1 MTLAIPPL
9 LSRLLMLLLRIVLLG
24 IVPIMA
30 IVFGLQYYA
39 RGGRFVDT
47 EDAYVKTNISTVSS
61 PIPGRIVEVLVRDNQ
76 AVTAGALL
84 FRINPAPYEIA
95 IERAKARMEVIRTE
109 VASMRAEYKATLMKA
124 DETRERIQYLQRQ
137 LDRQVKLK
145 EYGMSRGDVYD
156 EARLNLGV
164 AQRELAT
171 TGESANRVLANLNG
185 DRNLPAEKHPRYLE
199 AKTALDDALLDLER
213 TRTLAPVAGVVS
225 NMKVRVGEF
234 TERGAPL
241 FSLIESGQAWIEANY
256 KETQLAHMQVGQ
268 IATVVSDIYPD
279 QQWRGKISA
288 IAPATGAEFAV
299 LPPQNATGNWVK
311 VVQRIPVIVQLEPG
325 PHQLRAGMTVT
336 VTVDTLRERG
346 LPRSVQN
353 LIDSG
358 WLPQFLQPTFAQAG
372 EVK

>member
-1 MTLAIPPL
+1 MTIPPSV
-9 LSRLLMLLLRIVLLG
+9 SRLLLLLTRVFLLG
-24 IVPIMA
+24 VVPIVA
-30 IVFGLQYYA
+30 TIFGLQYYA
-39 RGGRFVDT
+39 RGGRFVET
-47 EDAYVKTNISTVSS
+47 EDAYIKTNISTVSS
-61 PIPGRIVEVLVRDNQ
+61 PIPGRIVEVLAHDNQ
-76 AVTAGALL
+76 AVAAGALL

-95 IERAKARMEVIRTE
+95 IERAKARMEIIRTD
-109 VASMRAEYKATLMKA
+109 VASLRAEYKATLSKA
-124 DETRERIQYLQRQ
+124 DEIRERIQFLQRQ
-137 LDRQVKLK
+137 LDRQIKLK

-171 TGESANRVLANLNG
+171 TGEGANRVLANLNG

-213 TRTLAPVAGVVS
+213 TRIVAPVAGVIS

-241 FSLIESGQAWIEANY
+241 FSLIESGQAWVEANY
-256 KETQLAHMQVGQ
+256 KETQLAYMQVGQ
-268 IATVVSDIYPD
+268 VATVVSDIYPD
-279 QQWRGKISA
+279 QKWNANVSA

-311 VVQRIPVIVQLEPG
+311 VVQRIPVVIQLEAG
-325 PHQLRAGMTVT
+325 PHKLRAGMTVT

-346 LPRSVQN
+346 LPRTVQKMV
-353 LIDSG
+353 DSG
-358 WLPQFLQPTFAQAG
+358 WLPQFLQPSPANAG
-372 EVK
+372 GVK

>member
-1 MTLAIPPL
+1 MKSVISKIL
-9 LSRLLMLLLRIVLLG
+9 LIVTRVVLLG
-24 IVPIMA
+24 IVPIVA
-30 IVFGLQYYA
+30 IIFGLQYYA
-39 RGGRFVDT
+39 RGGRFVET
-47 EDAYVKTNISTVSS
+47 EDAYVKTNISTISS
-61 PIPGRIVEVLVRDNQ
+61 PIPGRIVEVLVKDNQ
-76 AVTAGALL
+76 NVDAGALL

-109 VASMRAEYKATLMKA
+109 VGSLRAEYKATLMKA
-124 DETRERIQYLQRQ
+124 DETRERIQFLQKQ
-137 LDRQVKLK
+137 LDRQIKLK
-145 EYGMSRGDVYD
+145 EYGMSRGDQYD

-171 TGESANRVLANLNG
+171 TLESANQVLANLNNN
-185 DRNLPAEKHPRYLE
+185 RNLAAENHPRYRE
-199 AKTALDDALLDLER
+199 AKTALDDAMLDLER
-213 TRTLAPVAGVVS
+213 TRILAPVAGVVS

-256 KETQLAHMQVGQ
+256 KETQLAHMNVGQ

-279 QQWRGKISA
+279 QKWNAKVYA

-311 VVQRIPVIVQLEPG
+311 VVQRIPVIVHLETG
-325 PHQLRAGMTVT
+325 VNKLRAGMTVT

-346 LPRSVQN
+346 LPRSVQKMV
-353 LIDSG
+353 DAG
-358 WLPQFLQPTFAQAG
+358 WLPHFLEPSPANAG

>member
-24 IVPIMA
+24 IVPIVA

>member
-1 MTLAIPPL
+1 MTLPPF
-9 LSRLLMLLLRIVLLG
+9 LSKLLLLVTRVLLLG
-24 IVPIMA
+24 IVPIVAA
-30 IVFGLQYYA
+30 IFGLQYYA
-39 RGGRFVDT
+39 RGGRFVET
-47 EDAYVKTNISTVSS
+47 EDAYVKANISTVSS
-61 PIPGRIVEVLVRDNQ
+61 PIPGRIVEVLVQDNQ
-76 AVTAGALL
+76 AVAAGALL

-95 IERAKARMEVIRTE
+95 IERAKARMEIIRTE
-109 VASMRAEYKATLMKA
+109 VASLRAEYRATLFKA
-124 DETRERIQYLQRQ
+124 EETRERIQFLQKQ
-137 LDRQVKLK
+137 LDRQIKLK

-156 EARLNLGV
+156 EARLNLSV

-171 TGESANRVLANLNG
+171 TSEDANRVLANLNG

-213 TRTLAPVAGVVS
+213 TRIAAPVAGVVS

-268 IATVVSDIYPD
+268 VATVVSDIYPD
-279 QQWRGKISA
+279 QKWNAKVSA
-288 IAPATGAEFAV
+288 IAPATGAEFAI

-325 PHQLRAGMTVT
+325 PHKLRAGMTVT
-336 VTVDTLRERG
+336 VTVDALRERG
-346 LPRSVQN
+346 LPRSVQK
-353 LIDSG
+353 LVDSG
-358 WLPQFLQPTFAQAG
+358 WLPQFLQPASAYA
-372 EVK
+372 EESK

>member
-1 MTLAIPPL
+1 MTIAMPPFV
-9 LSRLLMLLLRIVLLG
+9 SKFLMLLTRILLLG
-24 IVPIMA
+24 VVPVA
-30 IVFGLQYYA
+30 AVVFGLQYYA
-39 RGGRFVDT
+39 RGGRFVET

-61 PIPGRIVEVLVRDNQ
+61 PIPGRIVEVLVQDNQ
-76 AVTAGALL
+76 SVAAGALL

-109 VASMRAEYKATLMKA
+109 VSSLRAEYKATLSKA
-124 DETRERIQYLQRQ
+124 DETRERIQFLQRQ
-137 LDRQVKLK
+137 LDRQIKLK

-185 DRNLPAEKHPRYLE
+185 DRNLPAEKHPRYRE
-199 AKTALDDALLDLER
+199 AKTALDDTLLDLER
-213 TRTLAPVAGVVS
+213 TRIVAPVAGVIS

-268 IATVVSDIYPD
+268 VATVVSDIYPD
-279 QQWRGKISA
+279 QKWNAKVTA

-311 VVQRIPVIVQLEPG
+311 VVQRIPVIIQIEPG
-325 PHQLRAGMTVT
+325 ANQLRAGMTVT

-346 LPRSVQN
+346 LPRSVQKMV
-353 LIDSG
+353 DAG
-358 WLPQFLQPTFAQAG
+358 WLPQFLQPNPAEAG

>member
-1 MTLAIPPL
+1 MTLPPFA
-9 LSRLLMLLLRIVLLG
+9 SKLLLLLTRVLLLG
-24 IVPIMA
+24 IVPIVA
-30 IVFGLQYYA
+30 IIFGLQYYA
-39 RGGRFVDT
+39 RGGRFVET

-61 PIPGRIVEVLVRDNQ
+61 PIPGRIVEVLVKDNQ
-76 AVTAGALL
+76 SVDAGTLL

-109 VASMRAEYKATLMKA
+109 VASLRAEYKATLLKA
-124 DETRERIQYLQRQ
+124 DETRERLQFLQRQ
-137 LDRQVKLK
+137 LDRQIKLK

-185 DRNLPAEKHPRYLE
+185 DRNLPGEKHPRFLE

-213 TRTLAPVAGVVS
+213 TRIVAPAVGVIS

-268 IATVVSDIYPD
+268 VATIVSDIYPD
-279 QQWRGKISA
+279 QKWNAKVTA

-311 VVQRIPVIVQLEPG
+311 VVQRIPVIVQIDPG

-346 LPRSVQN
+346 LPRSVQKMV
-353 LIDSG
+353 DSG
-358 WLPQFLQPTFAQAG
+358 WLPQFLQPSPAEAG

>member
-1 MTLAIPPL
+1 MAVSPFVA
-9 LSRLLMLLLRIVLLG
+9 RLLLILTRVFLLG
-24 IVPIMA
+24 IVPIVA
-30 IVFGLQYYA
+30 TIFGLQYYA
-39 RGGRFVDT
+39 RGGRFVET

-61 PIPGRIVEVLVRDNQ
+61 PMPGRIVEVLVHDNQ
-76 AVTAGALL
+76 SVASGALL

-95 IERAKARMEVIRTE
+95 IERAKARMEIIRTE
-109 VASMRAEYKATLMKA
+109 VASLRAEYKATLLKA
-124 DETRERIQYLQRQ
+124 DETRERIQFLQRQ
-137 LDRQVKLK
+137 LDRQIKLK

-171 TGESANRVLANLNG
+171 TLESANRVLANLNG
-185 DRNLPAEKHPRYLE
+185 DRNLPGEKHPRFLE
-199 AKTALDDALLDLER
+199 AKTALDEALLDLER
-213 TRTLAPVAGVVS
+213 TRIAAPVAGVVS

-241 FSLIESGQAWIEANY
+241 FSLIESGQAWVEANY

-268 IATVVSDIYPD
+268 VATVVSDIYPE
-279 QQWRGKISA
+279 QNWNAKVTA

-311 VVQRIPVIVQLEPG
+311 VVQRVPVVVQLEPG
-325 PHQLRAGMTVT
+325 PHKLRAGMTVT

-346 LPRSVQN
+346 LPRTVQRMV
-353 LIDSG
+353 DSG
-358 WLPQFLQPTFAQAG
+358 WLPQFLQPSPAQAG
-372 EVK
+372 DVK

>member
-1 MTLAIPPL
+1 MTLPPFAAK
-9 LSRLLMLLLRIVLLG
+9 LLLLLARVLLLG
-24 IVPIMA
+24 VVPIVAA
-30 IVFGLQYYA
+30 IFGLQYYA
-39 RGGRFVDT
+39 RGGRFVET

-61 PIPGRIVEVLVRDNQ
+61 PIPGRIVEVGVHDNQ
-76 AVTAGALL
+76 SVAAGALL
-84 FRINPAPYEIA
+84 FRIDPQPYEIA

-109 VASMRAEYKATLMKA
+109 VASLRAEYKATLSKA
-124 DETRERIQYLQRQ
+124 EETRERIQFLQRQ
-137 LDRQVKLK
+137 LERQIKLK

-213 TRTLAPVAGVVS
+213 TRISAPTEGVVS

-256 KETQLAHMQVGQ
+256 KETQLAHIQVGQ
-268 IATVVSDIYPD
+268 VATVVSDIYPD
-279 QQWRGKISA
+279 QKWRGKISA

-325 PHQLRAGMTVT
+325 STRLRAGMTVT
-336 VTVDTLRERG
+336 VVIDTLRERG
-346 LPRSVQN
+346 LPRSVQS
-353 LIDSG
+353 LVDQG
-358 WLPQFLQPTFAQAG
+358 WLPQFLQPASAQAG

>member
-1 MTLAIPPL
+1 MTIAMPPFV
-9 LSRLLMLLLRIVLLG
+9 SRLLLLLTRIVLLG
-24 IVPIMA
+24 VAPIVA
-30 IVFGLQYYA
+30 AFFGLQYYA
-39 RGGRFVDT
+39 RGGRFVET

-76 AVTAGALL
+76 SVAAGALL
-84 FRINPAPYEIA
+84 FRINPQPYEIA

-109 VASMRAEYKATLMKA
+109 VASLRAEYKATLSKA
-124 DETRERIQYLQRQ
+124 EETRERIQFLQRQ
-137 LDRQVKLK
+137 LDRQIKLK

-199 AKTALDDALLDLER
+199 AKTALDDAMLDLER
-213 TRTLAPVAGVVS
+213 TRIVAPAAGVAS

-241 FSLIESGQAWIEANY
+241 FSLIESGQSWVEANY

-268 IATVVSDIYPD
+268 VATIVSDIYPD
-279 QQWRGKISA
+279 QKWNAKVTA

-311 VVQRIPVIVQLEPG
+311 VVQRIPVIVQIDPG

-346 LPRSVQN
+346 LPRSVQKMV
-353 LIDSG
+353 DSG
-358 WLPQFLQPTFAQAG
+358 WLPQFLQPSPAEAG